1 MKKLMMCVVMLVLG
15 FVLIL
20 GTANET
26 KAASAEVV
34 KMDGAQVVNGRTLVP
49 LRSVFEELGANVIWN
64 QQQKTVTI
72 THGAKKIMLK
82 IDSNQVNVNGQ
93 PQTID
98 VAPTIIGGRTYVP
111 LRFISETIGAVVK
124 WEPASKTAIVVYNG
138 KEIHIK
144 TYRSFLRDTSKTYT
158 FSHYE
163 GISVL
168 DFFET
173 KNNRD
178 YWNTTFTYDETTVGT
193 IYYRETANGLY
204 MGTKWND
211 GKYSESVELK
221 YPITVGSSWV
231 NYNPE
236 GYGYS
241 RSTITST
248 NKTFRMLGET
258 YANTV
263 EVKVVSSTGY
273 SYLAYLMPGA
283 GLVGVLNV
291 NGECGEQC
299 TVLREIK

>member
-26 KAASAEVV
+26 KAARTVV
-34 KMDGAQVVNGRTLVP
+34 KMDGAEVVNGRTLVP
-49 LRSVFEELGANVIWN
+49 LRSVFEELDAIVMWN

-124 WEPASKTAIVVYNG
+124 WEPASKTAIVIYNG
-138 KEIHIK
+138 KELHIK

-178 YWNTTFTYDETTVGT
+178 YWNTTFTYDETTTGT

-211 GKYSESVELK
+211 GKYNENLELK
-221 YPITVGSSWV
+221 YPLAVGSSWV

-236 GYGYS
+236 GYGYT

-248 NKTFRMLGET
+248 DKTFRILGET
-258 YANTV
+258 YTNTV

-273 SYLAYLMPGA
+273 SYLAYYKAGV
-283 GLVGVLNV
+283 GLVGALNV

-299 TVLREIK
+299 AVLREVR